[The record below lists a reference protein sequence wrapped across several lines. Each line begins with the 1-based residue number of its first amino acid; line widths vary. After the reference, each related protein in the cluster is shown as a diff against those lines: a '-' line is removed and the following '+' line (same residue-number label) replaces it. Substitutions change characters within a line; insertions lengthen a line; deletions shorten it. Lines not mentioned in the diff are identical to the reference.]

1 MGILRTGC
9 QRVLRLTA
17 LRSSTTSYLGQHSHT
32 VIQRW
37 DPTPWHISLSSSGRA
52 SHQAAEE
59 VTVWNLLRGT
69 TRVCVKLTG
78 CLRLSTHRCP
88 YLKGG
93 DVGRMT
99 TRASR
104 HSHASAQSNAEARGE
119 VGGALS
125 DGRAVLSA
133 FGIRLGGGN
142 VTLRWSA
149 RKTKR

>member
-1 MGILRTGC
+1 MGILKTGC

-17 LRSSTTSYLGQHSHT
+17 LRSSTTSYLGQHSHM

-59 VTVWNLLRGT
+59 VTVWNLLRA
-69 TRVCVKLTG
+69 

-149 RKTKR
+149 RKAKR